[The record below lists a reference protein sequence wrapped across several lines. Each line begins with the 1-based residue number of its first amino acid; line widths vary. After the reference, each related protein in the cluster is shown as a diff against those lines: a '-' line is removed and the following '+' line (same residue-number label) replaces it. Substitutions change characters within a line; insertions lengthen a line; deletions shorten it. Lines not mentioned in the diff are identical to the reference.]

1 MCGGGGSKPKD
12 RTDEMLAVQRE
23 QISEQKKQYEET
35 RADNLARQEEQ
46 KKIATAPSAPP
57 PNATAQAP
65 AAALELPPPSA
76 TAQAP
81 DAPTPSGASGSR
93 VAQKRRG
100 YGRRRLRTDLKRGS
114 GLQIP

>member
-1 MCGGGGSKPKD
+1 MCGGNRRPPD

-23 QISEQKKQYEET
+23 QIAEQKRQYEET

-57 PNATAQAP
+57 PAATAQAP
-65 AAALELPPPSA
+65 AAALEIPEGDIGLG
-76 TAQAP
+76 TAQK
-81 DAPTPSGASGSR
+81 
-93 VAQKRRG
+93 QRG
-100 YGRRRLRTDLKRGS
+100 YGRKRLRTDLLKGS

>member
-1 MCGGGGSKPKD
+1 MCGGGGRPPD

-23 QISEQKKQYEET
+23 QIAEQKRQYEET

-57 PNATAQAP
+57 PSATATAP
-65 AAALELPPPSA
+65 AAALELP
-76 TAQAP
+76 
-81 DAPTPSGASGSR
+81 SGGLGIGGAE
-93 VAQKRRG
+93 KRRG
-100 YGRRRLRTDLKRGS
+100 YGRRRLRTDLKQGS